1 MIKNNRNL
9 EVFNCEG
16 VKVFYGPRG
25 SGKSKK
31 LTEYMELHTLEKEDF
46 NNKFLEVTTKSLMI
60 NMEKVKAEEYNND
73 FLMGYNVF
81 ANKKDDIIGRND
93 YDVFIDEAENYV
105 RETANE
111 DILFCLNNLDV
122 KQKIKFIVSYLK
134 REFPNLKAISMSK
147 QFNYDF
153 INGNNR
159 SMEIDEQQ
167 NNSGMENLIEKRWN
181 ELTSKNPDIEKILKG
196 INDILLEIYHKQ
208 NEKQDKKEV
217 YTEQEKYKLLEE
229 DNDEC
234 WRKNERNKNIEGI
247 YKQATKYLTKR
258 PTFDINE
265 TNEKLTEIIF
275 DEKLPFKNLDRILL
289 GDTYTVPNGE
299 ISYKNKPIIIT
310 SPIVFYRIGK
320 HTRTSG
326 AVALFGKDGS
336 IDFAKGT
343 VTDCKN
349 NLEYLVFFS
358 SEINKD
364 EIIIINDDKV
374 RWGYIR
380 GKE

>member
-60 NMEKVKAEEYNND
+60 NMESVKAEEYNND

-81 ANKKDDIIGRND
+81 ANKKDDIIEKND

-153 INGNNR
+153 INENNK
-159 SMEIDEQQ
+159 SMETDKPKYNEGTIVYTHDLYGAISERLVEEIGYEKSE
-167 NNSGMENLIEKRWN
+167 NSYIYKLTGNPYCRWF
-181 ELTSKNPDIEKILKG
+181 EGDLFESKNDCIKDILNKG
-196 INDILLEIYHKQ
+196 IKQYSDLYIFLESNQ
-208 NEKQDKKEV
+208 
-217 YTEQEKYKLLEE
+217 
-229 DNDEC
+229 
-234 WRKNERNKNIEGI
+234 RK
-247 YKQATKYLTKR
+247 
-258 PTFDINE
+258 
-265 TNEKLTEIIF
+265 
-275 DEKLPFKNLDRILL
+275 
-289 GDTYTVPNGE
+289 GE
-299 ISYKNKPIIIT
+299 
-310 SPIVFYRIGK
+310 
-320 HTRTSG
+320 
-326 AVALFGKDGS
+326 
-336 IDFAKGT
+336 
-343 VTDCKN
+343 
-349 NLEYLVFFS
+349 
-358 SEINKD
+358 
-364 EIIIINDDKV
+364 
-374 RWGYIR
+374 
-380 GKE
+380 